1 VRSALI
7 EISLVYTAGSL
18 SVCFVD
24 YRTAVP
30 LVGTAVFFIGFGC
43 PRVKGKRGAERRQI
57 GLITFSVKGE
67 LFFTKKL

>member
-7 EISLVYTAGSL
+7 EISLVYTAGRL

-30 LVGTAVFFIGFGC
+30 LVGTAVFFIGFEC
-43 PRVKGKRGAERRQI
+43 PRVKGKRGAERR
-57 GLITFSVKGE
+57 
-67 LFFTKKL
+67 